1 MGISDIE
8 EVSRPWGF
16 SVNDP
21 LLAVGHV
28 NPVAEKPVA
37 IQRVPGSIQGI
48 ALLLPVT
55 LAVMGIIVLVPVVPQ
70 MMAHFSSVPNHEY
83 LVLGGVLTMPALGLT
98 LFSPLVG
105 WIVDRLG
112 RKPVLIAAMIAYVAL
127 GTAPIFMDNL
137 FVIIG
142 TRVGVGLCE
151 AGIMTASTT
160 LLCDYFTGEARE
172 KWLGAQT
179 AVASLSSIV
188 LVFAGGALGSLY
200 GWRGPFGIYLIGLIF
215 VAAIIR
221 LVWEPTRGAAAGPVA
236 TATSKDL
243 PVPATFSW
251 ARLIG
256 ICAITVVASIMF
268 YLTPTQ
274 SGIALTS
281 LGVTDPL
288 RIGVLTA
295 CAILGVPVGTLIFQ
309 VVRRWPITTLLFLEF
324 ALIGA
329 GFILMG
335 RASSPG
341 GFIAAAA
348 INQVGSGMILPTL
361 ITWATRDLAFEIR
374 GRGTGLWTAS
384 FFFGQ
389 FLCGLVISM
398 IASIAGGLAAAFQLV
413 GIIALASAV
422 PAIVCRLTLRRS
434 VAPHT

>member
-1 MGISDIE
+1 
-8 EVSRPWGF
+8 VSNR
-16 SVNDP
+16 SVSVEP
-21 LLAVGHV
+21 LHSFDANAVGV
-28 NPVAEKPVA
+28 
-37 IQRVPGSIQGI
+37 QRVPGTIQGI

-70 MMAHFSSVPNHEY
+70 MMVHFSNVPNHEV

-112 RKPVLIAAMIAYVAL
+112 RKPVLVAAMITYVAL
-127 GTAPIFMDNL
+127 GTAPIFIDNL
-137 FVIIG
+137 FAIIG

-179 AVASLSSIV
+179 AVASLSSIF
-188 LVFAGGALGSLY
+188 LVFAGGALGSAY

-215 VAAIIR
+215 VVAIVGW
-221 LVWEPTRGAAAGPVA
+221 VWEPKRSATVRPVKPDAGRV
-236 TATSKDL
+236 L
-243 PVPATFSW
+243 PAPGTFSW
-251 ARLIG
+251 ASLIG
-256 ICAITVVASIMF
+256 ICAITVLASIMF

-309 VVRRWPITTLLFLEF
+309 VVRRSPIMTLLFVEF
-324 ALIGA
+324 ALIGG

-335 RASSPG
+335 KASSPA

-348 INQVGSGMILPTL
+348 INQIGSGMILPTL
-361 ITWATRDLAFEIR
+361 ITWATRDLSFEIR

-384 FFFGQ
+384 FFLGQ
-389 FLCGLVISM
+389 FLCGLVISA
-398 IASIAGGLAAAFQLV
+398 IASLAGGLAAAFLLV
-413 GIIALASAV
+413 GIVALVVAVIAV
-422 PAIVCRLTLRRS
+422 VCRFSFRHS
-434 VAPHT
+434 VVPRTR

>member
-1 MGISDIE
+1 
-8 EVSRPWGF
+8 VSNR
-16 SVNDP
+16 SVSVEP
-21 LLAVGHV
+21 LRSFDANAVGV
-28 NPVAEKPVA
+28 
-37 IQRVPGSIQGI
+37 QRVPGSIQGI

-70 MMAHFSSVPNHEY
+70 MMVHFSNVPNHEV

-112 RKPVLIAAMIAYVAL
+112 RKPVLVASMITYVAL
-127 GTAPIFMDNL
+127 GTAPIFIDNL
-137 FVIIG
+137 FAIIG

-179 AVASLSSIV
+179 AVASLSSIF
-188 LVFAGGALGSLY
+188 LVFAGGALGSAY

-215 VAAIIR
+215 VVAIVGW
-221 LVWEPTRGAAAGPVA
+221 VWEPKRSAAVRPVKPDAGRV
-236 TATSKDL
+236 L
-243 PVPATFSW
+243 PAPGTFSW
-251 ARLIG
+251 ASLIG
-256 ICAITVVASIMF
+256 ICAITVLASIMF

-309 VVRRWPITTLLFLEF
+309 VVRRWPIMTLLFVEF
-324 ALIGA
+324 ALIGG

-335 RASSPG
+335 KASSPA

-348 INQVGSGMILPTL
+348 INQIGSGMILPTL
-361 ITWATRDLAFEIR
+361 ITWATRDLSFEIR

-384 FFFGQ
+384 FFLGQ
-389 FLCGLVISM
+389 FLCGLVISA
-398 IASIAGGLAAAFQLV
+398 IASLAGGLAAAFLLV
-413 GIIALASAV
+413 GIVALVVAVIAVLCRFSFRHSVV
-422 PAIVCRLTLRRS
+422 PRTR
-434 VAPHT
+434 

>member
-1 MGISDIE
+1 
-8 EVSRPWGF
+8 VSNR
-16 SVNDP
+16 SVS
-21 LLAVGHV
+21 VE
-28 NPVAEKPVA
+28 PVTSFDTKPVGV
-37 IQRVPGSIQGI
+37 QRVPGSIQGI

-70 MMAHFSSVPNHEY
+70 MMAHFSDVPNHEV

-105 WIVDRLG
+105 WVVDRLG

-127 GTAPIFMDNL
+127 GTAPIFIDNL
-137 FVIIG
+137 FAIIG

-179 AVASLSSIV
+179 AVASLSSII
-188 LVFAGGALGSLY
+188 LVFAGGALGSVY

-215 VAAIIR
+215 VLVIVG
-221 LVWEPTRGAAAGPVA
+221 LVWEPTRSAAERPVA
-236 TATSKDL
+236 SDAGRVL
-243 PVPATFSW
+243 PAPAAFSW

-256 ICAITVVASIMF
+256 ICAITVLASIMF

-295 CAILGVPVGTLIFQ
+295 CAILGVPVGTLVFQ
-309 VVRRWPITTLLFLEF
+309 VVRRWPIMTLLFLEF
-324 ALIGA
+324 AAIGG

-335 RASSPG
+335 KASSPA

-361 ITWATRDLAFEIR
+361 ITWATRDLSFEIR

-384 FFFGQ
+384 FFLGQ
-389 FLCGLVISM
+389 FLCGLVISA
-398 IASIAGGLAAAFQLV
+398 IASLAGGLAAAFLLV
-413 GIIALASAV
+413 GIVALVAAAIAVLCRGSFRNSVV
-422 PAIVCRLTLRRS
+422 PRVT
-434 VAPHT
+434 

>member
-1 MGISDIE
+1 MSNRS
-8 EVSRPWGF
+8 VSARP
-16 SVNDP
+16 VNSFD
-21 LLAVGHV
+21 A
-28 NPVAEKPVA
+28 NPVEE
-37 IQRVPGSIQGI
+37 QRVPGSIQGI

-70 MMAHFSSVPNHEY
+70 MMAHFSDVPNHEV

-127 GTAPIFMDNL
+127 GTAPIFIDNL
-137 FVIIG
+137 LAIIG

-188 LVFAGGALGSLY
+188 LVFAGGALGSAY

-215 VAAIIR
+215 VVAIIGW
-221 LVWEPTRGAAAGPVA
+221 VWEPTRSAAARPV
-236 TATSKDL
+236 KPDVGRVL
-243 PVPATFSW
+243 PAPAAFSW
-251 ARLIG
+251 TRLIG
-256 ICAITVVASIMF
+256 ICAITVLASIMF

-274 SGIALTS
+274 SGIALAS

-295 CAILGVPVGTLIFQ
+295 CAILGVPVGTLVFQ
-309 VVRRWPITTLLFLEF
+309 VVRRWPIMTLLFLEF
-324 ALIGA
+324 ALIGG

-335 RASSPG
+335 KASSPA

-361 ITWATRDLAFEIR
+361 ITWATRELSFEIR

-384 FFFGQ
+384 FFLGQ
-389 FLCGLVISM
+389 FLCGLVISA
-398 IASIAGGLAAAFQLV
+398 IASLAGGLAAAFLLV
-413 GIIALASAV
+413 GIVALVAAAIAVL
-422 PAIVCRLTLRRS
+422 CRFSFRHSVMRR
-434 VAPHT
+434 VR

>member
-1 MGISDIE
+1 VSNHLASADP
-8 EVSRPWGF
+8 SRPLDMKF
-16 SVNDP
+16 
-21 LLAVGHV
+21 
-28 NPVAEKPVA
+28 EE
-37 IQRVPGSIQGI
+37 QRVAGLTQGI

-70 MMAHFSSVPNHEY
+70 MMAHYSNIPNHEY
-83 LVLGGVLTMPALGLT
+83 LLLGGVLTMPALGLA

-112 RKPVLIAAMIAYVAL
+112 RKRVLIAAMFAYAAL
-127 GTAPIFMDNL
+127 GAAPIFMDNL
-137 FVIIG
+137 FAIIG

-188 LVFAGGALGSLY
+188 LVFVGGALGSLY
-200 GWRGPFGIYLIGLIF
+200 GWRGPFGVYLSGLIF
-215 VAAIIR
+215 VTVIIR
-221 LVWEPTRGAAAGPVA
+221 LVWEPTRDVVARSAAIGVA
-236 TATSKDL
+236 RIPSE
-243 PVPATFSW
+243 PSSFSW
-251 ARLIG
+251 ARLIW
-256 ICAITVVASIMF
+256 ICAITILASIMF

-295 CAILGVPVGTLIFQ
+295 FAILGVPAGTLIFQ
-309 VVRRWPITTLLFLEF
+309 LLRRRPIATLLFLEF
-324 ALIGA
+324 ALIGG
-329 GFILMG
+329 GFMLMG
-335 RASSPG
+335 KAMSPV

-348 INQVGSGMILPTL
+348 INQIGCGMILPTL
-361 ITWATRDLAFEIR
+361 VTWATRDLAFEVR

-384 FFFGQ
+384 FFLGQ
-389 FLCGLVISM
+389 FLCGLVISA
-398 IASIAGGLAAAFQLV
+398 IAIGES
-413 GIIALASAV
+413 
-422 PAIVCRLTLRRS
+422 RRERG
-434 VAPHT
+434 PQPY